1 MYMLQNFR
9 TGCKICA
16 LIAAVV
22 LPSLAYAE
30 HESIN
35 WGKDSDHGRDWDHG
49 RDRGHKD
56 PPITVVP
63 EANTG
68 WVLVPVMGVILLVSS
83 VRLFRARKA

>member
-1 MYMLQNFR
+1 MFKNLR
-9 TGCKICA
+9 SGCKICGLAAA
-16 LIAAVV
+16 LL

-30 HESIN
+30 HKDID
-35 WGKDSDHGRDWDHG
+35 WGKGWDRGRDHE
-49 RDRGHKD
+49 HKGM
-56 PPITVVP
+56 PPVTVVP